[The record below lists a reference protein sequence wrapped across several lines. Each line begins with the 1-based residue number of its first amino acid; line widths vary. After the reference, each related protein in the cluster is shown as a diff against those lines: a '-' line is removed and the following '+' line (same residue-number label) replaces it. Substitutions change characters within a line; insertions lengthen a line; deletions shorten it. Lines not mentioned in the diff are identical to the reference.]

1 MARPWSRRER
11 IGWLKR
17 KGTEEKRIGRESKD
31 VEGGRRKG
39 GEREGG
45 EEDEGAD

>member
-11 IGWLKR
+11 IGWLKG
-17 KGTEEKRIGRESKD
+17 KGTEEKRIGRESGD

-39 GEREGG
+39 GE
-45 EEDEGAD
+45 EDEGAD